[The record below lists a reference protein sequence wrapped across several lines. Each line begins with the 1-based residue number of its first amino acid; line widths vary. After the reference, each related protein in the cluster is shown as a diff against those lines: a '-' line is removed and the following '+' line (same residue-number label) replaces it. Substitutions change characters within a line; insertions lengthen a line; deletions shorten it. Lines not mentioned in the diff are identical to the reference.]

1 MRKYFIFQKDSSE
14 GMVVVIF
21 RLMNNLM
28 LLREKDEK
36 FEQVLFKIYYN
47 VIQLN
52 EEENFFRGEVR
63 NFKENVMLFSEK
75 NRNMDDKVD
84 YILQKFF
91 FVYRQSNKFDEE
103 FFDFK
108 NFLFVYDD

>member
-1 MRKYFIFQKDSSE
+1 
-14 GMVVVIF
+14 
-21 RLMNNLM
+21 
-28 LLREKDEK
+28 
-36 FEQVLFKIYYN
+36 
-47 VIQLN
+47 
-52 EEENFFRGEVR
+52 
-63 NFKENVMLFSEK
+63 MLFSEK